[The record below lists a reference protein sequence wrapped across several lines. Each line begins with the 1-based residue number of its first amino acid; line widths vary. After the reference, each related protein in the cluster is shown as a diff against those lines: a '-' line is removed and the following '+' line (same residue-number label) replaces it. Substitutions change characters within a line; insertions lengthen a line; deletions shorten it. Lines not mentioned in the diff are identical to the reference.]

1 MTMAL
6 PIAFAACTSDEF
18 ESFNNQGEALKN
30 RKDLGQVALTVGGD
44 AQTRWTG
51 SMGAEVG
58 DRIGAVLI
66 DNKIADGS
74 KDPMD
79 DYKVSGTEIF
89 TNYMYQNDGTAWRT
103 NANLVE
109 GNYYFYAPYVEY
121 QGRGLLKFATPLVQ
135 TIDVDAEGNIEPN
148 SGIANYAE
156 AAESPMVIG
165 YKFLASTDDNTDVTI
180 SMKHLFAYP
189 EFKFT
194 NNSGEAVTLSRVL
207 IENTGTGFVA
217 TGGLKNTAVAKQLFI
232 TGEQKKQDIENARD
246 AYEAWDKT
254 TQPAPEFASWGD
266 WQKVFAYDKG
276 GKTMPEGLDELTT
289 ASLLDAPTYT
299 ELIRVDFSD
308 NVTVAD
314 GETISFRVVMPAATF
329 NTKDLALYFVVPDG
343 RAYKVG
349 MWENT
354 TRTQVTTMLQDR
366 YTAQDYSRDGDLGTG
381 GKQFESEIDEDATL
395 ENAPSVVTDTESLID
410 LLRYERANEEA
421 INITLAGSD
430 IEFNQDVM
438 DAIANMKSQSIVF
451 SGLINVVG
459 SKDATKPLDIDE
471 NIAFDEVIVKEGYAA
486 FNHSNLRFGKV
497 DIEKGATLNV
507 AVVSGE
513 VKENN
518 KVVYTQGTITNNGTL
533 VVADEVETVVNNG
546 NIEIAK
552 GGNIESLTCPEK
564 KNEDR
569 VLTVA
574 KDAAWDYRS
583 GAKYKVV
590 NYGTMT
596 IPANATIDGDV
607 ENNNA
612 IVIAG
617 TVTNNKVL
625 TNNADAT
632 IEAAATATNALI
644 KNAGELTN
652 YGTIDCDIENQEPT
666 KAEDIEKE
674 VKCTVSAET
683 GSIFLGKV
691 SGKAGALHKEL
702 SVLSIKE
709 NANLRTVEN
718 SNLTVEYVVNELTE
732 DTKLPQLING
742 NAYVNELTVNSVNL
756 GDDLD
761 MSTLNGASSIE
772 ALNVKGSVN
781 IGRDQ
786 TLTLPA
792 ATTEVNIENSLSMN
806 YGTLTWA
813 TTDVE
818 EKAVIN
824 IASTATLTIVGAT
837 IDGDDTYGFE
847 FVSEVDEDDATIF
860 GRVNNIDGTIKDC
873 KNMDLT
879 GWWSGYGP
887 NEIPANYDI
896 TKGGLY
902 TIGENANWVGFASTA
917 ADATVKVIAGEG
929 NAITIASGNE
939 SNLKALKEFIVGAG
953 VTVTLGTTGSEW
965 TPFNINA
972 DDCNIEGENG
982 AVVIV
987 VTASETV
994 KCVSNGT
1001 GWICNAI

>member
-6 PIAFAACTSDEF
+6 PLAFAACTSDEF

-30 RKDLGQVALTVGGD
+30 RKDLGQVALMFEGD
-44 AQTRWTG
+44 AQTRWTESLG
-51 SMGAEVG
+51 TEVG
-58 DRIGAVLI
+58 DRVGAVLI
-66 DNKIADGS
+66 DQFNGGKDE
-74 KDPMD
+74 DPMKNYD
-79 DYKVSGTEIF
+79 VQDYQVYS
-89 TNYMYQNDGTAWRT
+89 NYMYEYDGTEWRT

-109 GNYYFYAPYVEY
+109 GNYYFYAPYVAH
-121 QGRGLLKFATPLVQ
+121 QGRGLIQLKTPVVQ
-135 TIDVDAEGNIEPN
+135 TIDVDTEGNIEPN
-148 SGIANYAE
+148 SGIANFAE
-156 AAESPMVIG
+156 AAETPFVIG

-217 TGGLKNTAVAKQLFI
+217 TGGLKNTAVAEQLFI

-343 RAYKVG
+343 KAYKVG

-381 GKQFESEIDEDATL
+381 HKQFESEIDEDATL

-438 DAIANMKSQSIVF
+438 DAIANMQSQSIEF

-459 SKDATKPLDIDE
+459 SKDAEEPMVIDE
-471 NIAFDEVIVKEGYAA
+471 NIAFDEVIVKEGYTT

-507 AVVSGE
+507 ANVSGN
-513 VKENN
+513 VSTANDK
-518 KVVYTQGTITNNGTL
+518 YTQGTITNNGTL
-533 VVADEVETVVNNG
+533 VVADEVKTVVNNG

-552 GGNIESLTCPEK
+552 GGDIESLTCPEK

-574 KDAAWDYRS
+574 KDATWDYES

-632 IEAAATATNALI
+632 IKAAATATNALI
-644 KNAGELTN
+644 KNAKTLTN
-652 YGTIDCDIENQEPT
+652 KGTIDCDIENQQPT
-666 KAEDIEKE
+666 GKDLENEIANEIN
-674 VKCTVSAET
+674 AET
-683 GSIFLGKV
+683 GSMFLGNI
-691 SGKAGALHKEL
+691 SGATGANVEL
-702 SVLSIKE
+702 SVLSIKP
-709 NANLRTVEN
+709 NADLRSVTNE
-718 SNLTVEYVVNELTE
+718 NLTVEFEVSELTE
-732 DTKLPQLING
+732 ETKLPRLIG
-742 NAYVNELTVNSVNL
+742 KDDYVNVLTVGGINL
-756 GDDLD
+756 GDNLD
-761 MSTLNGASSIE
+761 MTSADFKGASKITTLNVNGNIE
-772 ALNVKGSVN
+772 GEYELK
-781 IGRDQ
+781 
-786 TLTLPA
+786 LPA
-792 ATTEVNIENSLSMN
+792 ATTEINIEENLSMR
-806 YGTLTWA
+806 YSTLTWA
-813 TTDVE
+813 DTGVE

-824 IASTATLTIVGAT
+824 IAAGKTLTIVGAT
-837 IDGDDTYGFE
+837 IDGDDTFGFE
-847 FVSEVDEDDATIF
+847 FVYDDNDPKTEI
-860 GRVNNIDGTIKDC
+860 GHVNNIEGTITDC

-902 TIGENANWVGFASTA
+902 TIGEDANWVGFASTA
-917 ADATVKVIAGEG
+917 AGATVKVIAGEG
-929 NAITIASGNE
+929 NAITIAKGNE

-953 VTVTLGTTGSEW
+953 VTVTLGAKGSEW